1 MLSGFHVAKCVE
13 HCIGKHIQGSGVNG
27 SLQQTKVF
35 CVNIVDTVLNGIDYK
50 RSFKGHLILANAI
63 EKWNAFNENH

>member
-13 HCIGKHIQGSGVNG
+13 HCIGKHIQGSGIDG

-35 CVNIVDTVLNGIDYK
+35 GMNIVDTVLKGIGY
-50 RSFKGHLILANAI
+50 
-63 EKWNAFNENH
+63 